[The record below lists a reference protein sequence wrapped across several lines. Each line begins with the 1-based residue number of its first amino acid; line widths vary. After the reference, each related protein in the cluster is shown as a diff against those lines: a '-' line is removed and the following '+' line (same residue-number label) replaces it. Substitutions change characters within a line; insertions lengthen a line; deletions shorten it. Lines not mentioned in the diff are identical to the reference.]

1 MQLKSCSIAAVL
13 AATICLAPAQAAPPV
28 VLVGKTAQGATVDL
42 ASYKGKVVLLFFWS
56 TECAVCLDQLPEMRR
71 NLNGWRG
78 QDFLIVAVNQD
89 RAVADLS
96 AYERVLDRIAP
107 PNPQMKIVWRR
118 DSAYRD
124 SFGDLPQKSPTTLII
139 DRQGALV
146 KSVTGRAA
154 PEVWDDV
161 AELVLNCGTC
171 K

>member
-1 MQLKSCSIAAVL
+1 MHLKSCSIAAVL
-13 AATICLAPAQAAPPV
+13 AAMVCLTAAQAAPPV
-28 VLVGKTAQGATVDL
+28 VLVGKTVQGATVDL

-89 RAVADLS
+89 RAMADLS

-118 DSAYRD
+118 DSAHRD

-139 DRQGALV
+139 DRKGALV